1 MTKSWE
7 GRFKTS
13 DHMLPWSNPRIPR
26 FLIPPSPA
34 PILDHFRS
42 AYGHSMIRQKVC
54 SASPTWIVAWL
65 IMKIDNQ
72 SFKLLLTGA
81 FVTRPNY
88 LTSDGMKE
96 KKEFYRVEDTDTR
109 KILMLL
115 RLGCA
120 LQIWITTRTNLL
132 QNQGASAASGS
143 DWKQKGFKVAP
154 KEWLAKQHYH

>member
-1 MTKSWE
+1 
-7 GRFKTS
+7 
-13 DHMLPWSNPRIPR
+13 
-26 FLIPPSPA
+26 
-34 PILDHFRS
+34 
-42 AYGHSMIRQKVC
+42 MIRQKVC

-120 LQIWITTRTNLL
+120 LQI
-132 QNQGASAASGS
+132 
-143 DWKQKGFKVAP
+143 
-154 KEWLAKQHYH
+154 